1 MDVSLSQF
9 LSGAG
14 ALLAVGGAWALIK
27 SKTADNSD
35 GIKSIKRLLF
45 NNNGGQ
51 IYMSRSDCEKHEKT
65 VQDSIEAIEKKH
77 DAFREAT
84 TTNFQTVILALGRIE
99 GKIEK

>member
-14 ALLAVGGAWALIK
+14 ALLAVGGTWALIK
-27 SKTADNSD
+27 SKTADNSE
-35 GIKSIKRLLF
+35 GLKLIKRLLF

-51 IYMSRSDCEKHEKT
+51 IYMSRADCEKHEKT
-65 VQDSIEAIEKKH
+65 VQESIDAIERKH
-77 DAFREAT
+77 DDFRDAT
-84 TTNFQTVILALGRIE
+84 ATNFQTVILALGRIE